1 LLVKDADI
9 GGNGRAGK
17 KVIARDDNKVNA
29 RLIGV
34 LDNVFDVATQGVFK
48 GDNGEESLFLSLES
62 RNLLIIIDLTVH
74 FGEKLLEVVS
84 RHVTVREGKAT
95 HALRVHPGVTKV
107 KDILLVVILHVVL
120 LGVGSLA
127 FEVLRAVRDNNFRG
141 TLDENADGIVAVVLG
156 KLDGNDRLLEGGAE
170 GNGGADDAG
179 ELLLHVFM
187 DGLFSA
193 LKPLNERYFGS
204 LAFWDIER
212 VLAHLDVG
220 A

>member
-1 LLVKDADI
+1 MLVKDADI

-84 RHVTVREGKAT
+84 RHVTV
-95 HALRVHPGVTKV
+95 
-107 KDILLVVILHVVL
+107 I
-120 LGVGSLA
+120 
-127 FEVLRAVRDNNFRG
+127 
-141 TLDENADGIVAVVLG
+141 
-156 KLDGNDRLLEGGAE
+156 
-170 GNGGADDAG
+170 
-179 ELLLHVFM
+179 
-187 DGLFSA
+187 
-193 LKPLNERYFGS
+193 
-204 LAFWDIER
+204 
-212 VLAHLDVG
+212 
-220 A
+220 